1 MRTAQLQICPL
12 CNTTGLKHLPTHLKI
27 VHKLIGEER
36 EQMLR
41 KVKYLLPA
49 EIKSNESNIDF
60 TMEVP
65 YPCMSEECDKVFYSE
80 KNLKKHVK
88 VHDWL
93 MQSTNLHECA
103 LKAVNEALRCFT
115 VNVQSNN
122 LPHKR
127 CYECNEFMRHVNC
140 MLQDITL

>member
-1 MRTAQLQICPL
+1 MSTAQLQICPL
-12 CNTTGLKHLPTHLKI
+12 CNTTGRKKHLPTHLKI
-27 VHKLIGEER
+27 VHKLSGGKR

-41 KVKYLLPA
+41 KVKTLRPA
-49 EIKSNESNIDF
+49 DMKSSESNMNFMI
-60 TMEVP
+60 EVPP
-65 YPCMSEECDKVFYSE
+65 YPCTSEGCDKVFYLE

-93 MQSTNLHECA
+93 MQSSA
-103 LKAVNEALRCFT
+103 LKEVNDALRCFT
-115 VNVQSNN
+115 DNVHSNN
-122 LPHKR
+122 VSHKR